1 MQRIKPL
8 LKVHAVANYT
18 KYVTV
23 WPKLLKIAHTANF
36 YRIGPWPFKLIT
48 TEWVHTSVYKVGVP
62 NRKIL
67 SETSQYHTVAA
78 GITFPECPISKCLI
92 PKNLIP
98 IPVPYSCSWDHIPR
112 ISHLKNV
119 SSLIPIPVV

>member
-18 KYVTV
+18 KHVTV

-48 TEWVHTSVYKVGVP
+48 TEWVRTPVYKLGVP
-62 NRKIL
+62 NCKIL
-67 SETSQYHTVAA
+67 SETSQ
-78 GITFPECPISKCLI
+78 
-92 PKNLIP
+92 
-98 IPVPYSCSWDHIPR
+98 
-112 ISHLKNV
+112 
-119 SSLIPIPVV
+119 